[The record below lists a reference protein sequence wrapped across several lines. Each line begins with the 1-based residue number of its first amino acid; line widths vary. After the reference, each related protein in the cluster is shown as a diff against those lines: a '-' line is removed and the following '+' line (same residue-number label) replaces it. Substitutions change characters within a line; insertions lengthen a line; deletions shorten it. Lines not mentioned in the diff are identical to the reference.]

1 VRNLIVG
8 YEESDEGRDALA
20 LGRLLAGPGAA
31 GITIVHVTPD
41 DSFWMGRDEFERA
54 IELEAA
60 TISRHAEALL
70 DNPSTETRVIASGG
84 SPARVL
90 TELAE
95 EEGHVDAIVI
105 GSTRRGAL
113 GRVMFGSVGERLLHG
128 APCPVAVAPRG
139 FASGRPERPARVG
152 VAYVAT
158 AEAALAL
165 AEARKLSAETG
176 ASLRFLTVVPPVS
189 PRQVGLGPDA
199 HRFLYEAHERD
210 LDAAINELRDK
221 HGVEAEGRLLEGNPV
236 EVLSEQSA
244 DELDLLLI
252 GSRGY
257 GPVRRV
263 LLGAVSAGV
272 MRKARCPVIVV
283 PRSASRAADG
293 SRTVKEKA
301 TA

>member
-8 YEESDEGRDALA
+8 YGESDEGRDALA
-20 LGRLLAGPGAA
+20 LSRLLAEPGAA

-41 DSFWMGRDEFERA
+41 DSSD
-54 IELEAA
+54 
-60 TISRHAEALL
+60 
-70 DNPSTETRVIASGG
+70 
-84 SPARVL
+84 
-90 TELAE
+90 
-95 EEGHVDAIVI
+95 
-105 GSTRRGAL
+105 
-113 GRVMFGSVGERLLHG
+113 
-128 APCPVAVAPRG
+128 
-139 FASGRPERPARVG
+139 RVG

-176 ASLRFLTVVPPVS
+176 ASLRVLTVVPPVS
-189 PRQVGLGPDA
+189 PGQVGLGPDA
-199 HRFLYEAHERD
+199 HRFLYEAHERN

-236 EVLSEQSA
+236 EVLTEQSA

-257 GPVRRV
+257 GPARRV
-263 LLGAVSAGV
+263 LLGGVSTGV
-272 MRKARCPVIVV
+272 TRQARCPVIVV

>member
-8 YEESDEGRDALA
+8 YGESDEGRDALA
-20 LGRLLAGPGAA
+20 LSRLLAEPGAA

-41 DSFWMGRDEFERA
+41 DSFWMGKDEFERA

-60 TISRHAEALL
+60 KISRQAGATL
-70 DNPSTETRVIASGG
+70 DTPSTETRVIASAG

-95 EEGHVDAIVI
+95 EGEVDAIVI

-113 GRVMFGSVGERLLHG
+113 GRVVFGSVGERLLHG

-139 FASGRPERPARVG
+139 FASGRPERPDRVG

-176 ASLRFLTVVPPVS
+176 ASLRVLTVVPPVS
-189 PRQVGLGPDA
+189 PGQVGLGPDA
-199 HRFLYEAHERD
+199 HRFLYEAHERN

-236 EVLSEQSA
+236 EVLTEQSA

-257 GPVRRV
+257 GPARRV
-263 LLGAVSAGV
+263 LLGGVSTGV
-272 MRKARCPVIVV
+272 TRQARCPVIVV